1 MAQNYDGLRELLSQ
15 DQKAN
20 EIFLSLPA
28 YVREQIS
35 QRDSAVHNVQELEDY
50 ADNLL
55 KGDC

>member
-35 QRDSAVHNVQELEDY
+35 QRDY